1 MKKTL
6 SLLLALAFAS
16 MNISSAFAVNTLI
29 PGGEDTESASISE
42 ADCAKLVDQFVEDYY
57 RDGSESIPDGEFTVT
72 YKISENITASYDLTL
87 EDIFSCGVKSGN
99 IKFWMVPYFVKY
111 ILQWLLALSGLVA
124 VLMVIIGG
132 YYYIIGG
139 LTEDKEKG
147 KTIITYALGGMALA
161 TLSWIIVN
169 LILLAVTS

>member
-1 MKKTL
+1 MKKIL
-6 SLLLALAFAS
+6 SLLLALAFTS
-16 MNISSAFAVNTLI
+16 TNISSAFAVNSVL
-29 PGGEDTESASISE
+29 PGGEDTASYYLTESQ
-42 ADCAKLVDQFVEDYY
+42 CAIVVDQFTREYEENGLEGMPEELDISDGTDSYSVTKED
-57 RDGSESIPDGEFTVT
+57 V
-72 YKISENITASYDLTL
+72 
-87 EDIFSCGVKSGN
+87 FSCGIKSGN
-99 IKFWMVPYFVKY
+99 IKFWMIPFFVRD

-147 KTIITYALGGMALA
+147 KNIITYALGGMALA